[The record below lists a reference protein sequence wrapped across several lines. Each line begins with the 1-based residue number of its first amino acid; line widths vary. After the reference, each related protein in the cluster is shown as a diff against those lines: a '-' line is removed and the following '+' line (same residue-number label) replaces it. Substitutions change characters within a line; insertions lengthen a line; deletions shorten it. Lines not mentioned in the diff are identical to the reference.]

1 MNKSL
6 FAKIFFA
13 VGIIALVT
21 LVSFALII
29 DWSDV
34 QKIYNF
40 GVIANIF
47 TAFGVTSLLIL
58 VCAKEMD

>member
-47 TAFGVTSLLIL
+47 TAFGVTSPLIL

>member
-6 FAKIFFA
+6 FAKIFFT

-40 GVIANIF
+40 GAIANIF

-58 VCAKEMD
+58 VSAKEMD

>member
-6 FAKIFFA
+6 FAKIFFS
-13 VGIIALVT
+13 VGIITIVT
-21 LVSFALII
+21 LVYFALMI
-29 DWSDV
+29 DWDNV

-58 VCAKEMD
+58 VSSKEMD